1 LANRRYVLLTFI
13 VAAIL
18 VGLTVQ
24 AASVSGFAELAYPD
38 NRLLGLLNTSTA
50 LALASGAV
58 SFGVMIRTKKAIT
71 FTDEVVGELNQVIW
85 PTRDET
91 VRASTTV
98 VLTTLFTAGLLAFY
112 DLIWKNL
119 ADIILFTG

>member
-1 LANRRYVLLTFI
+1 MSNRRYVLLSFI
-13 VAAIL
+13 ATAIL

-24 AASVSGFAELAYPD
+24 AATVSGFAQFAYPD
-38 NRLLGLLNTSTA
+38 NRLMGLLNTSTS
-50 LALASGAV
+50 LALGSGAIT
-58 SFGVMIRTKKAIT
+58 FGILIRTKKALT
-71 FTDEVVGELNQVIW
+71 FTDEVVGELKQVVW

-98 VLTTLFTAGLLAFY
+98 VLTTIFTAAVLALY